1 MKIRTKLTLTFFAI
15 VIIILSVVSVSIYFF
30 SAEYR
35 EAEFYTRL
43 RNKAE
48 NAAKLL
54 IEFDEV
60 SPELLKRIESGN
72 PSNLPN
78 ERIRIYNFKNEELYS
93 SDAED
98 IISVDSLLL
107 DEIRLEEQVRF
118 RFRDYEVLG
127 FLFAYEFDRF
137 TVIAAATD
145 IYGFKKIENLKK
157 ILLSV
162 FVISLFLISV
172 TGWIYAGRMLR
183 PVSDLVDEVSNIS
196 GTSLNRRLKVGNG
209 KDELAKLAETFNQM
223 LDRVEAAFL
232 AQKNFIANASHEL
245 RTPITAI
252 SGEIEVAL
260 LQPRHEEQYVKV
272 LKSLLEDTRKLGALS
287 TQLLLLA
294 QTSSIN
300 HPHSFALLRI
310 DELLWDAK
318 EDLIRAHTAYIIN
331 IQFDLGL
338 NDEALLIRCD
348 GQLVKTVFINLM
360 DNGCKYSPD
369 RTVLVTLKSV
379 DGGPQI
385 EFENRGIG
393 VAADEVTTIFDPF
406 IRGTNTGNIKG
417 YGIGLSLASQIMK
430 LHGGAIRLELPL
442 EGVTRFVTIFP
453 RQKV

>member
-15 VIIILSVVSVSIYFF
+15 VVVILSVVSVSIYVL

-35 EAEFYTRL
+35 EEEFYRRL

-48 NAAKLL
+48 NTAKLL
-54 IEFDEV
+54 IEVDEV
-60 SPELLKRIESGN
+60 SPELLQRIERGN

-93 SDAED
+93 SDSEHL
-98 IISVDSLLL
+98 IPVDSVLL
-107 DEIRLEEQVRF
+107 DQIRLEEEVRF
-118 RFRDYEVLG
+118 RYGDYEVLG

-145 IYGFKKIENLKK
+145 INGFKKIDNLKN
-157 ILLSV
+157 ILLSA

-172 TGWIYAGRMLR
+172 TGWIYAGRMLK
-183 PVSDLVDEVSNIS
+183 PVSSLVNEVSNIS
-196 GTSLNRRLKVGNG
+196 GTSLDRRLKVSNG

-232 AQKNFIANASHEL
+232 TQKNFIANASHEL

-260 LQPRHEEQYVKV
+260 LQQRTEEEYVKV
-272 LKSLLEDTRKLGALS
+272 LKSVLEDTRNLGALS

-294 QTSSIN
+294 QTSSVN
-300 HPHSFALLRI
+300 HPQSFALSRI
-310 DELLWDAK
+310 DELLWEAK
-318 EDLIRAHTAYIIN
+318 DDLTRAHKDYNVN
-331 IQFDLGL
+331 IQFEIGL
-338 NDEALLIRCD
+338 NDEDLLIYCD

-360 DNGCKYSPD
+360 DNGCKYSID

-385 EFENRGIG
+385 EFENRGKG
-393 VAADEVTTIFDPF
+393 VAADEVTAIFEPF

-430 LHGGAIRLELPL
+430 LHRGTIRVELAPESL
-442 EGVTRFVTIFP
+442 TRFVAIFP
-453 RQKV
+453 SSA